1 MDMPFQQSALY
12 EPGFV
17 PPEPPP
23 AQSLWY
29 LFQDSHLLVADPG
42 GDLPV
47 MADPSSFGV
56 SAEPPQYLGTL
67 GGRHCFATSVP
78 LEASAPAGWAF
89 RSLRGLFERL
99 GDDELALAGRALQ
112 LVAWDRTHRYCGA
125 CGTPTAPRSSERA
138 RECPKCSLVVYPRL
152 APVVMCLVRR
162 GDEVLLA
169 RSPRF
174 PEGVYSALAGF
185 VEPGETLE
193 QCVHREVRE
202 EVGVRVANLR
212 YVASQPWPFPHSLM
226 IAFFADHAD
235 GEIAVDGVEIEA
247 AGWFRSGKLPKL
259 PARISIARRL
269 IDAAMV
275 EIAEGA
281 ILRS

>member
-1 MDMPFQQSALY
+1 MDMPFQQPALY
-12 EPGFV
+12 EPAIA
-17 PPEPPP
+17 PPEPRPER
-23 AQSLWY
+23 ALWY
-29 LFQDSHLLVADPG
+29 LFQDSHLLVSEPAG
-42 GDLPV
+42 ELPV
-47 MADPSSFGV
+47 IPDPESLGV
-56 SAEPPQYLGTL
+56 PARSPQYLGTL
-67 GGRHCFATSVP
+67 GGRHCFAASVP
-78 LEASAPAGWAF
+78 MEVSAPAGWVF
-89 RSLRGLFERL
+89 RGLRGLFQRL

-112 LVAWDRTHRYCGA
+112 LVAWDRTHAFCGA
-125 CGTPTAPRSSERA
+125 CGTATFARTSERA

-162 GDEVLLA
+162 GDELLLA

-202 EVGVRVANLR
+202 EVGVRVSNLR
-212 YVASQPWPFPHSLM
+212 YFASQPWPFPHSLM
-226 IAFFADHAD
+226 IAFFADHAG
-235 GEIAVDGVEIEA
+235 GEIAPDGVEIES
-247 AGWFRSGKLPKL
+247 AGWFRSGGLPRL